1 MTSTSDDRS
10 IAIVFGTRP
19 EIIKLAPLIRGLG
32 SRAVVIH
39 TGQHFDDNMSGAFL
53 RQLRLG
59 DPQYHLDV
67 GGLTRGAQIGR
78 SATAIEALLM
88 ELRPH
93 AVVVQGDTNSGV
105 GGAIAANAASI
116 PLLHLEAGLRSFDRS
131 MPEEHNRIL
140 IDAIADRCLA
150 PHQTNAAL
158 LEREG
163 IGTDRIA
170 VTGSTLREAL
180 VPMMPDRSERLRLLH
195 QHSLQPNEFVLA
207 TVHRPENADSP
218 TRLATILT
226 ELAGLGVPTV
236 LPLHPRARARVQ
248 EYRLEQLLEPLV
260 VLEPLG
266 YREFLGLAA
275 EAALLVSDSGGV
287 QEEATIIKRPVVIV
301 RNSTERPELLGTFA
315 HLVGVGPDISAT
327 AQRLLADVP
336 AQHAMLAD
344 LPYPYGEGVVSRCLD
359 VIDDVLA

>member
-32 SRAVVIH
+32 SRAMVIH

-78 SATAIEALLM
+78 SVTAIEALLI
-88 ELRPH
+88 ELRPR

-140 IDAIADRCLA
+140 IHAIADRCLA

-158 LEREG
+158 LDAGHRSRP
-163 IGTDRIA
+163 DR

-180 VPMMPDRSERLRLLH
+180 LPMLPDRSERLRLLH
-195 QHSLQPNEFVLA
+195 QHGLQPNEFVLA
-207 TVHRPENADSP
+207 TVHRAENADSP

-236 LPLHPRARARVQ
+236 LPLHPQHERGSRSTGSSNFSSRWSCWNRSAIGSSSALPPRLRSWSVTRAGFRR
-248 EYRLEQLLEPLV
+248 R
-260 VLEPLG
+260 
-266 YREFLGLAA
+266 RR
-275 EAALLVSDSGGV
+275 SSSG
-287 QEEATIIKRPVVIV
+287 RW
-301 RNSTERPELLGTFA
+301 
-315 HLVGVGPDISAT
+315 
-327 AQRLLADVP
+327 
-336 AQHAMLAD
+336 
-344 LPYPYGEGVVSRCLD
+344 
-359 VIDDVLA
+359 